1 MDESFRDLNES
12 KEYDAVP
19 RAHRLIRG
27 LTWLYAGA
35 ALIVGLWLFLGL
47 LPASVAPSMA
57 REWVVGGLGAIALP
71 TLLMALTVSVATL
84 VLTGTRF
91 RYAALETQ
99 RNEGETSPDIRPA
112 AGVRFSPAGLASLA
126 VAFATPGGPSTWD
139 RRIARFFGTNAR
151 ATVYYESIK
160 ADPGFAA
167 RQGQAVIV
175 TTGAVLAWIAEW
187 LLLPAHASATA
198 EVAPKVGIVA
208 VGAALA
214 FAFGS
219 LMAERFV
226 KEFPEPQL
234 PEASTIRRLL
244 LLATLM
250 LVAAAC
256 LEMGR
261 SAGATWV
268 YWLVWIFA
276 HLPGLVMLELAM
288 RALARL
294 FLPTPLPA
302 AATAVTDSLLTAVI
316 TGGPRAP
323 VVLLRTHLGLDFSR
337 SWAVAFL
344 SRALLPAIFGTGLL
358 CWILSGVKLINLDQ
372 RGVYERFGAPVA
384 VLGPGL
390 HVLLPW
396 PFGRLRPVEFGAI
409 HSVAIGVDQSEPEK
423 SISVGAEAPAPLAL
437 NRLWES
443 SHPGQAHYLVP
454 SAGTGPQGFQ
464 SVDTEISVQYRVGL
478 SDSAALQSVYAV
490 ADPESLIRDEAS
502 RLVLRFFNSRTLD
515 EVIGARRENVAGSL
529 RDQLAADVDSRH
541 AGIEIVSVLI
551 EEIHPPVGAAA
562 AYHAVQAAE
571 INATASI
578 FDEQARAELTVGN
591 AQQQS
596 YQTTTAADAKAAE
609 TLRIANAAAYRF
621 NADQRAFTAG
631 GKAFLIE
638 RYYSNLDA
646 ALSKIPVTIIDHR
659 INSAEGPILDLR
671 APEAGTGASNPA
683 ASAPLIP
690 GVEEKHQ

>member
-1 MDESFRDLNES
+1 MDDASRSSTQLNEN
-12 KEYDAVP
+12 DAVP

-35 ALIVGLWLFLGL
+35 VLIVGVWIFVGL
-47 LPASVAPSMA
+47 LPASVAPAMA
-57 REWVVGGLGAIALP
+57 REWIVGGLGAIVLP

-84 VLTGTRF
+84 ILTGTRF
-91 RYAALETQ
+91 RYTAAAETPQ
-99 RNEGETSPDIRPA
+99 TEGAVAEAES
-112 AGVRFSPAGLASLA
+112 GSRFSPAGLASLA
-126 VAFATPGGPSTWD
+126 VAFATPGGPFSWD
-139 RRIARFFGTNAR
+139 RRVSGFFGANAR
-151 ATVYYESIK
+151 GAVYYNSIK

-167 RQGQAVIV
+167 RQGQALIV
-175 TTGAVLAWIAEW
+175 TTGAVVVWFAEW
-187 LLLPAHASATA
+187 LLLPAHASPSVEIAA
-198 EVAPKVGIVA
+198 KVGVA
-208 VGAALA
+208 TVGAAFLLA
-214 FAFGS
+214 FAS
-219 LMAERFV
+219 LVAERFARA
-226 KEFPEPQL
+226 FPEPQL
-234 PEASTIRRLL
+234 PEVPTVRQLL
-244 LLATLM
+244 LFVTFL

-261 SAGATWV
+261 SVGVSWV
-268 YWLVWIFA
+268 YWLVWVSA
-276 HLPGLVMLELAM
+276 HLPGLIMLELTV

-294 FLPTPLPA
+294 FLPTPLPT
-302 AATAVTDSLLTAVI
+302 AATAVTNSLLVALI

-323 VVLLRTHLGLDFSR
+323 AVLLRTHLGLDFSR

-344 SRALLPAIFGTGLL
+344 SKALLPAILGTGLL
-358 CWILSGVKLINLDQ
+358 CWVLSGVKLINLDQ

-390 HVLLPW
+390 HLLLPW
-396 PFGRLRPVEFGAI
+396 PLGRLRPVEYGAI
-409 HSVAIGVDQSEPEK
+409 HSVAIGVDQAEPEA
-423 SISVGAEAPAPLAL
+423 SIPVSAEAPAPLAL

-464 SVDTEISVQYRVGL
+464 SVDTEISVLYRVGL
-478 SDSAALQSVYAV
+478 TDSAALQSVYSV
-490 ADPESLIRDEAS
+490 ADPQSLIRDEAS

-515 EVIGARRENVAGSL
+515 EVIGARRENVAGEL

-541 AGIEIVSVLI
+541 AGIDIVSVLI

-591 AQQQS
+591 AQQQAH
-596 YQTTTAADAKAAE
+596 QTMTAADARATEILHTAD
-609 TLRIANAAAYRF
+609 AAAYRF
-621 NADQRAFTAG
+621 NADRRAFTAG

-638 RYYSNLDA
+638 RYYGNLDA

-659 INSAEGPILDLR
+659 ISSVDGPILDLR
-671 APEAGTGASNPA
+671 APAAIAGVSEPRPI
-683 ASAPLIP
+683 APLIP
-690 GVEEKHQ
+690 ETEHKR